1 MSILLNVLLPILYSC
16 ALSDTNALIAA
27 VTASKSCSACVLLSN
42 AAGVPVYC
50 KDCFT
55 TNSPLPISNTFPLLN
70 AQADQNQLPAAK
82 PALSVALIVNCQPVL
97 FEYCVPVAI

>member
-16 ALSDTNALIAA
+16 ALSSTNALIAA

-50 KDCFT
+50 NDCFT
-55 TNSPLPISNTFPLLN
+55 NNSPLPISNTLPLLN
-70 AQADQNQLPAAK
+70 ALADQNQLPAAK
-82 PALSVALIVNCQPVL
+82 PALSVADIVNCQPVL
-97 FEYCVPVAI
+97 SEYCVPVAV

>member
-27 VTASKSCSACVLLSN
+27 VTASKSCSACVLLSK

-50 KDCFT
+50 NDCFT
-55 TNSPLPISNTFPLLN
+55 VNSPLPISNTFAPLN
-70 AQADQNQLPAAK
+70 ALTDQNQLPAINS
-82 PALSVALIVNCQPVL
+82 ALAVALIENCQPVL
-97 FEYCVPVAI
+97 FEYCVPVAV